1 MRLTATLT
9 LREAGFREV
18 DEGERLASLRGEL
31 DLSTVEIL
39 ASSLAS
45 MIAQRGHLTL
55 DMGEVSFVDSTGL
68 HGLLGI
74 AEVVGPE
81 GRVLLRR
88 PRRSLRRMIEIA
100 GIQDRFDIEDTIED

>member
-1 MRLTATLT
+1 MLL
-9 LREAGFREV
+9 EVEV
-18 DEGERLASLRGEL
+18 DEGERLAWLRGEL

-45 MIAQRGHLTL
+45 MIAARGDLTL
-55 DMGEVSFVDSTGL
+55 DVGEVTFVDSTGL

-74 AEVVGPE
+74 AEVIGPE

-88 PRRSLRRMIEIA
+88 PRPSLRRLIEIA
-100 GIQDRFDIEDTIED
+100 GIDERFDMADPIQD